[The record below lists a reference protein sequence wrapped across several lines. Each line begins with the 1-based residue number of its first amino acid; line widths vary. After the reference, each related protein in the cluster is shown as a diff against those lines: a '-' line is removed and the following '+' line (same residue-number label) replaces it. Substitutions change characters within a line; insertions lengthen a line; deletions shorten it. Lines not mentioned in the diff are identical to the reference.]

1 MIYNES
7 FVLRRII
14 MQFSFRMPVAV
25 QILLCIAK
33 FDGVFKTT
41 STFLASS
48 VNINPVII
56 RKTLGQLK
64 AAGLVEVA
72 AGVGGA
78 RLVKEP
84 CEITLQEIFNAVE
97 EDEDLFHIQEN
108 PNPQCPVGRNIQQ
121 VLGNKLSVV
130 KNHMLDDFAK
140 ITLADLLN
148 DINTAE
154 ESRQ

>member
-1 MIYNES
+1 
-7 FVLRRII
+7 

-56 RKTLGQLK
+56 RNTLGQLK
-64 AAGLVEVA
+64 AAGLVKVA

-78 RLVKEP
+78 KLTKEP
-84 CEITLQEIFNAVE
+84 KDITLKEVFQAVE
-97 EDEDLFHIQEN
+97 EDEDLFHIQDN
-108 PNPQCPVGRNIQQ
+108 PNPQCPVGRNIHR
-121 VLGNKLSVV
+121 LLDSRLSLV
-130 KNHMLDDFAK
+130 KEHMLNDFAD
-140 ITLADLLN
+140 ITLDELLD
-148 DINTAE
+148 DIEKSEQT
-154 ESRQ
+154 RGV

>member
-1 MIYNES
+1 
-7 FVLRRII
+7 

-33 FDGVFKTT
+33 FDGVFKLT
-41 STFLASS
+41 SNFLASS
-48 VNINPVII
+48 VNVNPVII

-78 RLVKEP
+78 KLLQKP
-84 CEITLQEIFNAVE
+84 QDITLREVFQAVE
-97 EDEDLFHIQEN
+97 EDEDLFHIQES

-121 VLGNKLSVV
+121 VLGQRLSLV
-130 KNHMLDDFAK
+130 KNNMLADFAEV
-140 ITLADLLN
+140 TLADLLA
-148 DINTAE
+148 DIESAE
-154 ESRQ
+154 QQR

>member
-1 MIYNES
+1 
-7 FVLRRII
+7 

-25 QILLCIAK
+25 HIMLCIAK

-48 VNINPVII
+48 VNVNPVII

-78 RLVKEP
+78 KLTKAP
-84 CEITLQEIFNAVE
+84 QNITLQDVFQAVE
-97 EDEDLFHIQEN
+97 EDEDLFHIQDN
-108 PNPQCPVGRNIQQ
+108 PNPQCPVGRNIHQ
-121 VLGNKLSVV
+121 VLGSRLSMV
-130 KNHMLDDFAK
+130 KDHMLNDFAK
-140 ITLADLLN
+140 ITLADLLG
-148 DINTAE
+148 DIQDAE
-154 ESRQ
+154 EVRN

>member
-1 MIYNES
+1 
-7 FVLRRII
+7 

-25 QILLCIAK
+25 QILLCVAK

-64 AAGLVEVA
+64 SAGLVEVA

-78 RLVKEP
+78 KLTKQP

-97 EDEDLFHIQEN
+97 DDEDLFHIQDN
-108 PNPQCPVGRNIQQ
+108 PNPNCPVGRNIQQ
-121 VLGNKLSVV
+121 VLGNKLSVI
-130 KNHMLDDFAK
+130 KNNMLDDFDK
-140 ITLADLLN
+140 ITLEDLLD
-148 DINTAE
+148 DINKAE
-154 ESRQ
+154 QSR

>member
-1 MIYNES
+1 
-7 FVLRRII
+7 

-97 EDEDLFHIQEN
+97 EDEDLFHFQEN
-108 PNPQCPVGRNIQQ
+108 PNPACPVGRNIHG
-121 VLGNKLSVV
+121 VLGERLEDVRQ
-130 KNHMLDDFAK
+130 HMLADFK
-140 ITLADLLN
+140 KVTLADLL
-148 DINTAE
+148 DSIAVKEAE
-154 ESRQ
+154 QEKRK

>member
-1 MIYNES
+1 
-7 FVLRRII
+7 

-33 FDGVFKTT
+33 FDGVFKMT

-48 VNINPVII
+48 VNVNPVII

-78 RLVKEP
+78 KLLKASQD
-84 CEITLQEIFNAVE
+84 ITLREVFQAVE
-97 EDEDLFHIQEN
+97 EDVDLFHIQEN

-121 VLGNKLSVV
+121 VLGARLSVV
-130 KNHMLDDFAK
+130 KDNMLADFARV
-140 ITLADLLN
+140 TLADLLV
-148 DINTAE
+148 DIDSAE
-154 ESRQ
+154 QKRC

>member
-1 MIYNES
+1 
-7 FVLRRII
+7 

-25 QILLCIAK
+25 QILLCVAK

-64 AAGLVEVA
+64 SAGLVEVA

-78 RLVKEP
+78 KLTKQP

-97 EDEDLFHIQEN
+97 DDEDLFHIQDNHN
-108 PNPQCPVGRNIQQ
+108 PNCPVGRNIQQ
-121 VLGNKLSVV
+121 VLGNKLSVI
-130 KNHMLDDFAK
+130 KNNMLDDFAK
-140 ITLADLLN
+140 ITLEDLLD
-148 DINTAE
+148 DINKAE
-154 ESRQ
+154 QSR

>member
-1 MIYNES
+1 
-7 FVLRRII
+7 

-25 QILLCIAK
+25 QILLCIAR
-33 FDGVFKTT
+33 FDGVFKMT

-48 VNINPVII
+48 VNVNPVII

-78 RLVKEP
+78 KLLKMP
-84 CEITLQEIFNAVE
+84 QEITLREVFQAVE
-97 EDEDLFHIQEN
+97 EDADLFHIQEN

-121 VLGNKLSVV
+121 VLGARLSVV
-130 KNHMLDDFAK
+130 KNHMLDDFAQ
-140 ITLADLLN
+140 ITLADLAA
-148 DINTAE
+148 DIDDAE
-154 ESRQ
+154 QEGC

>member
-1 MIYNES
+1 
-7 FVLRRII
+7 

-33 FDGVFKTT
+33 FDGVFKMT

-48 VNINPVII
+48 VNVNPVII

-78 RLVKEP
+78 KLLRP
-84 CEITLQEIFNAVE
+84 PQDITLREVFQAVE
-97 EDEDLFHIQEN
+97 EDVDLFHIQDN

-121 VLGNKLSVV
+121 VLGARLSVV
-130 KNHMLDDFAK
+130 KDNMLADFARV
-140 ITLADLLN
+140 TLADLLV
-148 DINTAE
+148 DIDSAE
-154 ESRQ
+154 QKRC

>member
-1 MIYNES
+1 
-7 FVLRRII
+7 

-25 QILLCIAK
+25 HIMLCIAK

-48 VNINPVII
+48 VNVNPVII

-78 RLVKEP
+78 KLTKAP
-84 CEITLQEIFNAVE
+84 QDITLRDVFQAVE
-97 EDEDLFHIQEN
+97 EDEDLFHIQDN
-108 PNPQCPVGRNIQQ
+108 PNPKCPVGRNIHR
-121 VLGNKLSVV
+121 VLGSRLSTV
-130 KNHMLDDFAK
+130 KNHMLSDFSK
-140 ITLADLLN
+140 ITLANLLEDMPD
-148 DINTAE
+148 DIAHD
-154 ESRQ
+154 

>member
-1 MIYNES
+1 
-7 FVLRRII
+7 

-121 VLGNKLSVV
+121 VLGNKLSIV

-154 ESRQ
+154 QNRQ

>member
-1 MIYNES
+1 
-7 FVLRRII
+7 

-72 AGVGGA
+72 AGVGA
-78 RLVKEP
+78 AKLVKEP
-84 CEITLQEIFNAVE
+84 REITLQEIFNAVE

-108 PNPQCPVGRNIQQ
+108 PNPKCPVGRNIQQ

>member
-1 MIYNES
+1 
-7 FVLRRII
+7 
-14 MQFSFRMPVAV
+14 MQFSFRLPVATH
-25 QILLCIAK
+25 ILLCIERFK
-33 FDGVFKTT
+33 DEYKTT

-48 VNINPVII
+48 VNVNPVII

-78 RLVKEP
+78 KLTKSP
-84 CEITLQEIFNAVE
+84 QDITLWDVFQAVE

>member
-1 MIYNES
+1 
-7 FVLRRII
+7 

-25 QILLCIAK
+25 HIMLCIAK

-48 VNINPVII
+48 VNVNPVII

-78 RLVKEP
+78 KLTRP
-84 CEITLQEIFNAVE
+84 PQEITLQDVFQAVE
-97 EDEDLFHIQEN
+97 EDEDLFHIQDN
-108 PNPQCPVGRNIQQ
+108 PNPQCPVGRNIQR
-121 VLGNKLSVV
+121 VLGGRLAMV
-130 KNHMLDDFAK
+130 KDHMLADFSR
-140 ITLADLLN
+140 ITLADLLE
-148 DINTAE
+148 DIQHTE
-154 ESRQ
+154 EERA

>member
-1 MIYNES
+1 
-7 FVLRRII
+7 

-48 VNINPVII
+48 VNVNPVII

-78 RLVKEP
+78 KLLKMP
-84 CEITLQEIFNAVE
+84 QEITLREVFQAVE
-97 EDEDLFHIQEN
+97 EDADLFHIQEN

-121 VLGNKLSVV
+121 VLGARLSVV
-130 KNHMLDDFAK
+130 KNHMLDDFAQ
-140 ITLADLLN
+140 ITLADLAA
-148 DINTAE
+148 DIDDAE
-154 ESRQ
+154 QEGC

>member
-1 MIYNES
+1 
-7 FVLRRII
+7 

-48 VNINPVII
+48 VNVNPVII

-64 AAGLVEVA
+64 SAGLVEVA

-78 RLVKEP
+78 KLVKSP
-84 CEITLQEIFNAVE
+84 QEITLQEVFQAVE
-97 EDEDLFHIQEN
+97 EDVDLFHIQES

-121 VLGNKLSVV
+121 VLGSRLSVV
-130 KNHMLDDFAK
+130 KNNMLADFAK
-140 ITLADLLN
+140 VTLADLLA
-148 DINTAE
+148 DIDRAE
-154 ESRQ
+154 QENS

>member
-1 MIYNES
+1 
-7 FVLRRII
+7 

-33 FDGVFKTT
+33 FDGVFKMT

-48 VNINPVII
+48 VNVNPVII

-78 RLVKEP
+78 KLLKAP
-84 CEITLQEIFNAVE
+84 QDITLREVFQAVE
-97 EDEDLFHIQEN
+97 EDVDLFHIQEN

-121 VLGNKLSVV
+121 VLGARLSVV
-130 KNHMLDDFAK
+130 KDNMLADFARV
-140 ITLADLLN
+140 TLADLLV
-148 DINTAE
+148 DIDRAE
-154 ESRQ
+154 EKFS

>member
-1 MIYNES
+1 
-7 FVLRRII
+7 
-14 MQFSFRMPVAV
+14 MQFSFRMPVAA

-41 STFLASS
+41 SNFLASS

-64 AAGLVEVA
+64 SAGLVEVV

-78 RLVKEP
+78 KLVKDPEK
-84 CEITLQEIFNAVE
+84 ITLQEIFNAVE
-97 EDEDLFHIQEN
+97 DDEDLFHIQDN

-121 VLGNKLSVV
+121 VLGRRLSTV
-130 KNHMLDDFAK
+130 KEHMLEDFSG

-148 DINTAE
+148 DINNAE
-154 ESRQ
+154 QNRQ

>member
-1 MIYNES
+1 
-7 FVLRRII
+7 

-33 FDGVFKTT
+33 FDGVFKLT
-41 STFLASS
+41 SNFLASS
-48 VNINPVII
+48 VNVNPVII

-78 RLVKEP
+78 RLLQKP
-84 CEITLQEIFNAVE
+84 QDITLREVFQAVE
-97 EDEDLFHIQEN
+97 EDEDLFHIQES

-121 VLGNKLSVV
+121 VLGQRLTLV
-130 KNHMLDDFAK
+130 KNNMLADFSEV
-140 ITLADLLN
+140 TLADLLA
-148 DINTAE
+148 DIESAE
-154 ESRQ
+154 QQR

>member
-1 MIYNES
+1 
-7 FVLRRII
+7 

-78 RLVKEP
+78 KLVKEP
-84 CEITLQEIFNAVE
+84 REITLQEIFNAVE

-108 PNPQCPVGRNIQQ
+108 PNPKCPVGRNIQQ

-154 ESRQ
+154 QNRQ

>member
-1 MIYNES
+1 
-7 FVLRRII
+7 

-48 VNINPVII
+48 VNVNPVII

-78 RLVKEP
+78 KLLKAP
-84 CEITLQEIFNAVE
+84 QDITLREVFQAVE
-97 EDEDLFHIQEN
+97 EDVDLFHIQEN

-121 VLGNKLSVV
+121 VLGARLSVV
-130 KNHMLDDFAK
+130 KDNMLADFARV
-140 ITLADLLN
+140 TLADLLV
-148 DINTAE
+148 DIDRAE
-154 ESRQ
+154 EKFS

>member
-1 MIYNES
+1 
-7 FVLRRII
+7 

-48 VNINPVII
+48 VQVNPVII

-72 AGVGGA
+72 AADPSDCRRDPVPV
-78 RLVKEP
+78 RKIKMP
-84 CEITLQEIFNAVE
+84 PRF
-97 EDEDLFHIQEN
+97 LF
-108 PNPQCPVGRNIQQ
+108 
-121 VLGNKLSVV
+121 
-130 KNHMLDDFAK
+130 A
-140 ITLADLLN
+140 
-148 DINTAE
+148 AE
-154 ESRQ
+154 VFS

>member
-1 MIYNES
+1 
-7 FVLRRII
+7 

-41 STFLASS
+41 SAFLASS
-48 VNINPVII
+48 VNVNPVII

-78 RLVKEP
+78 KLLKMP
-84 CEITLQEIFNAVE
+84 QEITLREVFQAVE
-97 EDEDLFHIQEN
+97 EDVDLFHIQEN

-121 VLGNKLSVV
+121 VLGARLSVV
-130 KNHMLDDFAK
+130 KNHMLDDFAQ
-140 ITLADLLN
+140 ITLADLAA
-148 DINTAE
+148 DIDDAE
-154 ESRQ
+154 QEGC